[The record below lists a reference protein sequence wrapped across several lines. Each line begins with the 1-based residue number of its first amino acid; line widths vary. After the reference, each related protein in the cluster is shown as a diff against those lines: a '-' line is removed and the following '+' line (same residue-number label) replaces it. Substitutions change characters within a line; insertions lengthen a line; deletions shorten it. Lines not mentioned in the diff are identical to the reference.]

1 MAEETDPDQTLS
13 ERKAISA
20 LFPYAISLGRG
31 AHQGMA
37 NGIMRLTMIP
47 RSTRFMWHCLE
58 STLFVE
64 SSSPSLNRTIILVA
78 PYLPWTD
85 ARHDQHMVDRWA
97 AAVLA
102 VGRVEEVCESV
113 VDVLLQIASNGS
125 LRSLVP
131 DGIWALLK
139 DRVSLPPVCRG
150 RSLGTRLDVILHV
163 RGCGDVEILKS
174 YYLLIWSEWDSF
186 SDPVINEMETSI
198 REDFGGVRMWGHRE
212 DLMGRLDHVLAQLNM
227 GSEYLNREKPGIDEV
242 AIEPAREQYTK
253 LRDALM
259 NEERE
264 TLKSRSPKLDG
275 RFQEVG

>member
-13 ERKAISA
+13 KRKAIST
-20 LFPYAISLGRG
+20 LLPYAISLGRG

-37 NGIMRLTMIP
+37 DEIIRATVIPHSGI
-47 RSTRFMWHCLE
+47 SMWGCVE
-58 STLFVE
+58 STLFAE

-85 ARHDQHMVDRWA
+85 ARYDQHMVDRWA

-102 VGRVEEVCESV
+102 ARRVEEVCESV
-113 VDVLLQIASNGS
+113 VDVLLQITSNGT
-125 LRSLVP
+125 LRPLVP
-131 DGIWALLK
+131 DDIWALLK
-139 DRVSLPPVCRG
+139 NRVSLPPVCRG
-150 RSLGTRLDVILHV
+150 RSLGTGLDVVLHV
-163 RGCGDVEILKS
+163 RGRGDVEILKS

-186 SDPVINEMETSI
+186 SDPVIDEMETSI
-198 REDFGGVRMWGHRE
+198 REDLGGVRMWGHRE
-212 DLMGRLDHVLAQLNM
+212 DLMGRLDHVLAQLDL

-242 AIEPAREQYTK
+242 AIERAKEQYTK

-264 TLKSRSPKLDG
+264 TLTSRSPKLDG